1 MKNKPGFITLEN
13 NVNSLKTIARIL
25 GKGTSSLNLIDP
37 QVARSPWD
45 WRDSLSNKPRPS
57 DLFSRKLS
65 FKVQKYRVT
74 IRVNDEYLVSDVT
87 GAFGSKVICSFVNY
101 NIHASSRKLG
111 ANSLCRELGCKVYIG
126 SIPNADSTI
135 SFLRNPSSQDLVK
148 ALHLSKRESLHIG
161 NGCASLY
168 IQRFVCDDV
177 LKALDIL
184 YKLLDLIPSIEEA
197 SINYQDLPEEFHKLI
212 PWIKRWGICD
222 DNERSEKIGKASSNA
237 LTKLVDAVEPEFS
250 AISTYLDSFTTAKPL
265 TEQAILLG
273 ALAEGASEAKLLLK
287 RRIAEK
293 EKA

>member
-25 GKGTSSLNLIDP
+25 GKRTSSLKLIDP
-37 QVARSPWD
+37 QVARSSWD
-45 WRDSLSNKPRPS
+45 WRDSLSDKPRPS
-57 DLFSRKLS
+57 DYFSRKLS
-65 FKVQKYRVT
+65 FKANDYRVT
-74 IRVNDEYLVSDVT
+74 IRVNDEYLVADVT
-87 GAFGSKVICSFVNY
+87 GAFDSSVICSFVNY
-101 NIHASSRKLG
+101 NVHASSRKLG
-111 ANSLCRELGCKVYIG
+111 ANSLCRAFGCKVYIG
-126 SIPNADSTI
+126 SIRNSDSTI
-135 SFLRNPSSQDLVK
+135 SFLLNPSFQDFVK
-148 ALHLSKRESLHIG
+148 ALQLSKRESLHLG

-184 YKLLDLIPSIEEA
+184 YQLLALIPSAEEA
-197 SINYQDLPEEFHKLI
+197 PINYQDLPEEFHKFI

-222 DNERSEKIGKASSNA
+222 DNERSDKIGKASSNA
-237 LTKLVDAVEPEFS
+237 LAKLVDAVEPEFI
-250 AISTYLDSFTTAKPL
+250 AINTYLDSFQNKPL
-265 TEQAILLG
+265 TEHAILLR